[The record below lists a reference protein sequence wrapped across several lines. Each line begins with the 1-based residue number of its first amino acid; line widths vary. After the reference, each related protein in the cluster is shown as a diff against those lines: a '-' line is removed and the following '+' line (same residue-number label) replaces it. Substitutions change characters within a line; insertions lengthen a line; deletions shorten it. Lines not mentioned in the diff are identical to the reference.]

1 MNYNDK
7 STAAAE
13 TLGTEAREIL
23 EFSEKWAK
31 AIVAND
37 AAAIGSFM
45 SDDWIM
51 VSNMGICDK
60 PKFLSFVES
69 GDLTHSAMDL
79 AELARIEVYGDTAV
93 SASRV
98 TNTAH
103 YRGQTFEANEWN
115 SDVFRKINGEW
126 KCVLT
131 HITPV
136 LGHQDNG
143 EKGEQK

>member
-1 MNYNDK
+1 MIENN
-7 STAAAE
+7 TAGVEA
-13 TLGTEAREIL
+13 LSSEAREIL
-23 EFSEKWAK
+23 EFSERWAE
-31 AIVAND
+31 AIVSND
-37 AAAIGSFM
+37 AEAIGSFM

-51 VSNMGICDK
+51 VSNLGICDK
-60 PKFLSFVES
+60 TKFLSFVES

-79 AELARIEVYGDTAV
+79 AEVARIELYGDTAM

-103 YRGQTFEANEWN
+103 YQGKTFEQNEWT
-115 SDVFRKINGEW
+115 SDMFRKVDGEW

-136 LGHQDNG
+136 L
-143 EKGEQK
+143 EKGEE

>member
-1 MNYNDK
+1 MNDNN
-7 STAAAE
+7 TAAIAA
-13 TLGTEAREIL
+13 LSSEAREIL
-23 EFSEKWAK
+23 EFSEKWAE

-37 AAAIGSFM
+37 AEAIGRFM
-45 SDDWIM
+45 VDDWIM

-69 GDLTHSAMDL
+69 GDLTHSSMDL

-93 SASRV
+93 TASRV

-103 YRGQTFEANEWN
+103 YPGKTFEQNEWTA
-115 SDVFRKINGEW
+115 DVFRRIDGEW

-136 LGHQDNG
+136 L
-143 EKGEQK
+143 EKGEE

>member
-1 MNYNDK
+1 MNENN
-7 STAAAE
+7 TAAVEA
-13 TLGTEAREIL
+13 LSDEAREIL
-23 EFSEKWAK
+23 EFSEKWSK
-31 AIVAND
+31 AIVGND
-37 AAAIGSFM
+37 AEAIGSFM

-79 AELARIEVYGDTAV
+79 AEVARIEVYGDTAV

-98 TNTAH
+98 TNTAR
-103 YRGQTFEANEWN
+103 YRGQTFEQNEWT
-115 SDVFRKINGEW
+115 SDVFRKTNDEW

-136 LGHQDNG
+136 LENVEAGS
-143 EKGEQK
+143 

>member
-1 MNYNDK
+1 MNDNN
-7 STAAAE
+7 TAAV
-13 TLGTEAREIL
+13 EALSSEAGEIL
-23 EFSEKWAK
+23 EFCEKWAE
-31 AIVAND
+31 AIVANE
-37 AAAIGSFM
+37 AEAIGSFM
-45 SDDWIM
+45 ADDWIM

-69 GDLTHSAMDL
+69 GDLTHTSMDL

-103 YRGQTFEANEWN
+103 YQGQAFEQNEWT
-115 SDVFRKINGEW
+115 SDVFRRVDGEW

-131 HITPV
+131 HVTPV
-136 LGHQDNG
+136 LDK
-143 EKGEQK
+143 KGE

>member
-1 MNYNDK
+1 MNDDNN
-7 STAAAE
+7 AA
-13 TLGTEAREIL
+13 TEALSNEASEIL
-23 EFSEKWAK
+23 ELSENWAK
-31 AIVAND
+31 AIVANETK
-37 AAAIGSFM
+37 AIGSFM
-45 SDDWIM
+45 SEDWIM

-69 GDLTHSAMDL
+69 GDLTHSAMNL
-79 AELARIEVYGDTAV
+79 SQLARIEVYGDTAV

-103 YRGQTFEANEWN
+103 YRGQTFEQNEWT
-115 SDVFRKINGEW
+115 SDVFRRINGEW

-136 LGHQDNG
+136 L
-143 EKGEQK
+143 EKGEESS

>member
-1 MNYNDK
+1 MNDNN
-7 STAAAE
+7 AA
-13 TLGTEAREIL
+13 TIKGLDPEAREIL
-23 EFSEKWAK
+23 EFSEKWAE

-37 AAAIGSFM
+37 VKAIGSFM

-51 VSNMGICDK
+51 VSNMGISDK
-60 PKFLSFVES
+60 AKFLSFVES

-79 AELARIEVYGDTAV
+79 AEFARIEVYSDFAI

-103 YRGQTFEANEWN
+103 YRGQTFEQNEWT
-115 SDVFRKINGEW
+115 SDVFRKIGDEW

-131 HITPV
+131 HITP
-136 LGHQDNG
+136 
-143 EKGEQK
+143 

>member
-1 MNYNDK
+1 MNENNTEAVEALSD
-7 STAAAE
+7 
-13 TLGTEAREIL
+13 EAREIR
-23 EFSEKWAK
+23 EFSDKWSK

-37 AAAIGSFM
+37 AEAIGSFM
-45 SDDWIM
+45 SNDWIM
-51 VSNMGICDK
+51 VSNLGICDK

-79 AELARIEVYGDTAV
+79 AELARIEVYDDTAV

-103 YRGQTFEANEWN
+103 YRGQTFEQNEWT
-115 SDVFRKINGEW
+115 SDVFRKIDGEW

-136 LGHQDNG
+136 L
-143 EKGEQK
+143 EKGEEGQ

>member
-1 MNYNDK
+1 MNNNT
-7 STAAAE
+7 TAAVEALSPE
-13 TLGTEAREIL
+13 ASEIYDFTER
-23 EFSEKWAK
+23 WAK
-31 AIVAND
+31 AIVTND
-37 AAAIGSFM
+37 AEAIGRFM

-69 GDLTHSAMDL
+69 GDLTHSSMDL
-79 AELARIEVYGDTAV
+79 AELSRIQVFGDTAL

-103 YRGQTFEANEWN
+103 YRGQTFEANEWT
-115 SDVFRKINGEW
+115 SDVFRKIDGEW

-131 HITPV
+131 HVTPV
-136 LGHQDNG
+136 LENPPGKE
-143 EKGEQK
+143 EK

>member
-1 MNYNDK
+1 MKDNN
-7 STAAAE
+7 TAAV
-13 TLGTEAREIL
+13 EALTPDRREIL
-23 EFSEKWAK
+23 EFSEKWAE

-37 AAAIGSFM
+37 AKAIGSFM

-60 PKFLSFVES
+60 AKFLSFVES

-79 AELARIEVYGDTAV
+79 AELARIEIYGDFGV

-98 TNTAH
+98 TNAAH
-103 YRGQTFEANEWN
+103 YRGQTFEQNEWT
-115 SDVFRKINGEW
+115 SDVFRKIGGEW

-136 LGHQDNG
+136 V
-143 EKGEQK
+143 EKGEE

>member
-1 MNYNDK
+1 MGNNMAPADAL
-7 STAAAE
+7 SPDR
-13 TLGTEAREIL
+13 REIL
-23 EFSEKWAK
+23 EFSEEWAK

-37 AAAIGSFM
+37 TKAIGSFM

-51 VSNMGICDK
+51 VSNMGTCDK
-60 PKFLSFVES
+60 AKFLSFVES
-69 GDLTHSAMDL
+69 GDLTHSSMDL
-79 AELARIEVYGDTAV
+79 AELARIEVYGDFAV

-103 YRGQTFEANEWN
+103 YRGQTFEQNEWT
-115 SDVFRKINGEW
+115 SDVFRKIDGEW

-136 LGHQDNG
+136 LEGQT
-143 EKGEQK
+143 